1 MNKVINTI
9 ILTASVITA
18 ITGISAFIMKT
29 YKFFRNLEE
38 KYDSMNETLRKN
50 TIYILKIAIMSEEM
64 PLVDRLKAG
73 EMYLSM
79 GGNGMIKRKY
89 NDLMDEYEKREN
101 SHMN

>member
-1 MNKVINTI
+1 MINTI
-9 ILTASVITA
+9 LITASVITA
-18 ITGISAFIMKT
+18 LTGIGAFIMKA
-29 YKFFRNLEE
+29 YKFFRGLED
-38 KYDSMNETLRKN
+38 KYDSMNETLNKN

-89 NDLMDEYEKREN
+89 NDLMDEYEDREKN
-101 SHMN
+101 HKL

>member
-1 MNKVINTI
+1 
-9 ILTASVITA
+9 
-18 ITGISAFIMKT
+18 MKT
-29 YKFFRNLEE
+29 YKFFRGLED

-50 TIYILKIAIMSEEM
+50 TVYILKIAIMSEEM

>member
-1 MNKVINTI
+1 MINTI

-18 ITGISAFIMKT
+18 ITGIGAFIMKT
-29 YKFFRNLEE
+29 YKFFRNLED

>member
-1 MNKVINTI
+1 MINNVLLI
-9 ILTASVITA
+9 ASILTAL
-18 ITGISAFIMKT
+18 TGIGAFL
-29 YKFFRNLEE
+29 YKMYSFFRNIED
-38 KYDSMNETLRKN
+38 KYDQMNKTIKQN

-64 PLVDRLKAG
+64 PLIDRLKAG

>member
-1 MNKVINTI
+1 MINTI

-18 ITGISAFIMKT
+18 ITGIGAFIMKT

-38 KYDSMNETLRKN
+38 KYDAMNETLRKN